1 MSKVFIHQPDF
12 CPWLNFFMRAK
23 YSDYFVVLDNVQFNR
38 RGWFNRDLIKT
49 KSGAYKITIPIKK
62 EPRDSLLIK
71 NVKFSNYN
79 DWKKVFFKTLEV
91 NYSKSKF
98 FHENILILNSLFNE
112 EFVYLMDLN
121 IKLINYFFSIFS
133 IKTKL
138 IFSSELRLNSYKNKL
153 IADIC
158 NKLKCKEYITGK
170 GSDDYLDL
178 DEFKKNNISLNQ
190 DINFNDKYLQINGT
204 FMRDLSVLDFY
215 FNCYD
220 KKNKTNII

>member
-1 MSKVFIHQPDF
+1 M
-12 CPWLNFFMRAK
+12 
-23 YSDYFVVLDNVQFNR
+23 
-38 RGWFNRDLIKT
+38 
-49 KSGAYKITIPIKK
+49 
-62 EPRDSLLIK
+62 LIK

-79 DWKKVFFKTLEV
+79 NWKKVFFKTLEV

-112 EFVYLMDLN
+112 DFVYLMDLN

-153 IADIC
+153 IVDIC

>member
-23 YSDYFVVLDNVQFNR
+23 HSDYFVVLDNVQFNR
-38 RGWFNRDLIKT
+38 RGWFNRDIIKT

-71 NVKFSNYN
+71 NVKFSNYD
-79 DWKKVFFKTLEV
+79 DWKTVFFKTLEV

-98 FHENILILNSLFNE
+98 FHENILILNNLFNE
-112 EFVYLMDLN
+112 DFVYLIDLN

-138 IFSSELRLNSYKNKL
+138 IFSSELRLSSYKNKL
-153 IADIC
+153 IVDIC
-158 NKLKCKEYITGK
+158 NKLNCKEYITGK

-190 DINFNDKYLQINGT
+190 DVNFNDKYLQINGT

>member
-23 YSDYFVVLDNVQFNR
+23 HSDYFVVLDNVQFNR
-38 RGWFNRDLIKT
+38 RGWFNRDIIKT

-71 NVKFSNYN
+71 NVKFSNYD

-98 FHENILILNSLFNE
+98 FHENILILNNLFNE
-112 EFVYLMDLN
+112 DFVYLIDLN

-138 IFSSELRLNSYKNKL
+138 IFSSELRLSSYKNKL
-153 IADIC
+153 IVDIC
-158 NKLKCKEYITGK
+158 NKLNCKEYITGK

-190 DINFNDKYLQINGT
+190 NVNFNDKYLQINGT
-204 FMRDLSVLDFY
+204 FMKDLSVLDFY

>member
-12 CPWLNFFMRAK
+12 CPWLNFFIRAK
-23 YSDYFVVLDNVQFNR
+23 HSDYFVVLDNVQFNR

-49 KSGAYKITIPIKK
+49 RNGVYKITIPIKK
-62 EPRDSLLIK
+62 ESRDNLLIK
-71 NVKFSNYN
+71 NVKFSNYI

-98 FHENILILNSLFNE
+98 FHENISTLNNLFDEDFIYLI
-112 EFVYLMDLN
+112 DLN

-153 IADIC
+153 IVDIC
-158 NKLKCKEYITGK
+158 KKLNCKEYITGR
-170 GSDDYLDL
+170 GSDGYLEL

-190 DINFNDKYLQINGT
+190 DIVFRDKYSQINGS

-220 KKNKTNII
+220 KKIKTNII

>member
-23 YSDYFVVLDNVQFNR
+23 HSDYFVVLDNVQFNR

-49 KSGAYKITIPIKK
+49 KNGAYKITIPIKK

-71 NVKFSNYN
+71 NVKFSNYD

-98 FHENILILNSLFNE
+98 FHENILILNNLFNE
-112 EFVYLMDLN
+112 DFVYLIDLN

-138 IFSSELRLNSYKNKL
+138 IFSSELRLSSYKNKL
-153 IADIC
+153 IVDIC
-158 NKLKCKEYITGK
+158 NKLNCKEYITGK

-190 DINFNDKYLQINGT
+190 NVNFNDKYLQINGT
-204 FMRDLSVLDFY
+204 FMKDLSVLDFY

>member
-23 YSDYFVVLDNVQFNR
+23 HSDYFVVLDNVQFNR
-38 RGWFNRDLIKT
+38 RGWFNRDIIKT

-71 NVKFSNYN
+71 NVKFSNYD
-79 DWKKVFFKTLEV
+79 DWKTVFFKTLEV

-98 FHENILILNSLFNE
+98 FRENILILNNLFNE
-112 EFVYLMDLN
+112 DFVYLIDLN

-138 IFSSELRLNSYKNKL
+138 IFSSELRLSSYKNKL
-153 IADIC
+153 IVDIC
-158 NKLKCKEYITGK
+158 NKLNCKEYITGK

-190 DINFNDKYLQINGT
+190 DVNFNDNYLQINGT

>member
-12 CPWLNFFMRAK
+12 CPWLNFFIRAK
-23 YSDYFVVLDNVQFNR
+23 HSDYFVALDNVQFNR

-49 KSGAYKITIPIKK
+49 RNGVYKITIPIKK
-62 EPRDSLLIK
+62 ESRDNLLIK
-71 NVKFSNYN
+71 NVKFSNYI

-98 FHENILILNSLFNE
+98 FHENISTLNNLFDEDFIYLI
-112 EFVYLMDLN
+112 DLN

-153 IADIC
+153 IVDIC
-158 NKLKCKEYITGK
+158 KKLNCKEYITGR
-170 GSDDYLDL
+170 GSDGYLEL

-190 DINFNDKYLQINGT
+190 DIVFRDKYSQINGS

-220 KKNKTNII
+220 KKIKTNII

>member
-23 YSDYFVVLDNVQFNR
+23 HSDYFVVLDNVQFNR

-71 NVKFSNYN
+71 NVKFSNYD
-79 DWKKVFFKTLEV
+79 DWKTVFFKTLEV

-98 FHENILILNSLFNE
+98 FHENILILNNLFNE
-112 EFVYLMDLN
+112 DFVYLIDLN

-138 IFSSELRLNSYKNKL
+138 IFSSELRLSSYKNKL
-153 IADIC
+153 IVDIC
-158 NKLKCKEYITGK
+158 NKLNCKEYITGK

-190 DINFNDKYLQINGT
+190 DVNFNDKYLQINGT

>member
-23 YSDYFVVLDNVQFNR
+23 HSDYFVVLDNVQFNR
-38 RGWFNRDLIKT
+38 RGWFNRDIIKT

-71 NVKFSNYN
+71 NVKFSNYD
-79 DWKKVFFKTLEV
+79 DWKTVFFKTLEV

-98 FHENILILNSLFNE
+98 FRENILILNNLFNE
-112 EFVYLMDLN
+112 DFVYLIDLN

-138 IFSSELRLNSYKNKL
+138 IFSSELRLSSYKNKL
-153 IADIC
+153 IVDIC
-158 NKLKCKEYITGK
+158 NKLNCKEYITGK

-190 DINFNDKYLQINGT
+190 DVNFNDKYLQINGT

>member
-23 YSDYFVVLDNVQFNR
+23 HSDYFVVLDNVQFNR

-71 NVKFSNYN
+71 NVKFSNYD
-79 DWKKVFFKTLEV
+79 DWKTVFFKTLEV

-98 FHENILILNSLFNE
+98 FGENILILNNLFNE
-112 EFVYLMDLN
+112 DFVYLIDLN

-138 IFSSELRLNSYKNKL
+138 IFSSELRLSSYKNKL
-153 IADIC
+153 IVDIC
-158 NKLKCKEYITGK
+158 NKLNCKEYITGK

-190 DINFNDKYLQINGT
+190 DVNFNDKYLQINGT
-204 FMRDLSVLDFY
+204 FMKDLSVLDFY

>member
-1 MSKVFIHQPDF
+1 
-12 CPWLNFFMRAK
+12 MRAK

-79 DWKKVFFKTLEV
+79 NWKKVFFKTLEV

-112 EFVYLMDLN
+112 DFVYLMDLN

-153 IADIC
+153 IVDIC